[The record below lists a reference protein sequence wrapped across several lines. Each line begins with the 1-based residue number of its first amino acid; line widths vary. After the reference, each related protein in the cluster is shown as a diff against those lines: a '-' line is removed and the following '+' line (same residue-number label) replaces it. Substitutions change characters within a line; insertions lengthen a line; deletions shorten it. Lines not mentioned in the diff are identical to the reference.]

1 MKKEKWKGS
10 VDLFKKQLKIKL
22 RYVEMRI
29 VNVNLEVRASSFT
42 SFDLSGCNLQK
53 KKIDSH

>member
-22 RYVEMRI
+22 RNVEMRI

-42 SFDLSGCNLQK
+42 SFDLPGCNLQK

>member
-22 RYVEMRI
+22 RNVEMRI
-29 VNVNLEVRASSFT
+29 VNVNLEISASSFT

-53 KKIDSH
+53 KKIDRH